1 MPTQLTITMM
11 QASACSGEVRKR
23 CSASPADARTA
34 LSNPSGRNA
43 IPQTTAETLCGIAIG
58 LAGIGASTLPAALFD
73 RFPRL
78 GTCEIHLA
86 TEFQNM
92 IFDHPSFPAVLKRDI
107 YDRLRSVAADE
118 RKPSDTDEQFFYKTR
133 KKALGLYKR
142 ELWGMPAGTRAAIG
156 AALEE
161 KFRFLLEKLAV
172 GGTRALA
179 ARHAPFVPGSF
190 PASGSAMAATRGHE
204 DVSGLSD

>member
-1 MPTQLTITMM
+1 M
-11 QASACSGEVRKR
+11 
-23 CSASPADARTA
+23 
-34 LSNPSGRNA
+34 
-43 IPQTTAETLCGIAIG
+43 
-58 LAGIGASTLPAALFD
+58 AGAVHHGASTLPASLFY

-92 IFDHPSFPAVLKRDI
+92 IFDHPSFPPALKRDI
-107 YDRLRSVAADE
+107 YERLRAAAADE

-142 ELWGMPAGTRAAIG
+142 ELWGLPADVRAAIG
-156 AALEE
+156 FALEE

-172 GGTRALA
+172 SGTRALA
-179 ARHAPFVPGSF
+179 ERHAPFVPGSF
-190 PASGSAMAATRGHE
+190 PAIGSAVIARGHE